1 MNSNG
6 KQLFDSL
13 TQPVP
18 PLRRDVQMVPVSHKG
33 QRFVVAHD
41 SMGYVPHGFALP
53 AEAVQLLQVFDGRT
67 TLQQLMNQIEQQ
79 EQAEQVGEEQLRT
92 FVRQLDE
99 HRLLYSEHFKN
110 YAEEMERSFEQA
122 DIRKPTSAG
131 ISYPAQEAEIIA
143 QLDDA
148 FEKWG
153 NAKAPHTQ
161 KNAPKALYAPHIDPR
176 VGMESYVKAF
186 QSIRHLR
193 PKRVVIIAT
202 SHYSGTYPEVYQ
214 DMPFIASRKTFV
226 LPHGSITAD
235 QQALDQLEQ
244 EAESLGV
251 SFQDRA
257 HRTEHSIELHLLFLR
272 YIWTHDFEMIPLLV
286 GDFQDLLYMRD
297 GHTGDK
303 LDNMAQWLRNQYA
316 DDPDTFFLISGDLAH
331 IGPKFGDQ
339 QPAREMLDPVKAFDE
354 QFMKLAQRN
363 DSQGLIEHMKTDF
376 DPYRIC
382 GFPPLLT
389 FLEALPEV
397 RGKQLSYQ
405 VWDESERDS
414 AVTFGSL
421 LFR

>member
-53 AEAVQLLQVFDGRT
+53 AEAVQLLHVFDGRT

-79 EQAEQVGEEQLRT
+79 AQDEQVGEEQLRT

-99 HRLLYSEHFKN
+99 YRLLYSDHFKH
-110 YAEEMERSFEQA
+110 YAEKMERAFEEA
-122 DIRKPTSAG
+122 DVRKPTSAG
-131 ISYPAQEAEIIA
+131 ISYPDEKSDLIA

-148 FEKWG
+148 FAQWAALEKH
-153 NAKAPHTQ
+153 AEEAT
-161 KNAPKALYAPHIDPR
+161 PKALYAPHIDPR

-186 QSIRHLR
+186 KSIRNLQ

-214 DMPFIASRKTFV
+214 DTPFIASRKTFE
-226 LPHGSITAD
+226 LPHGSIAAD

-244 EAESLGV
+244 KAERLGV

-272 YIWTHDFEMIPLLV
+272 YIWSHDFEIVPLLV
-286 GDFQDLLYMRD
+286 GDFQDLFYMRD

-303 LDNMAQWLRNQYA
+303 LDQMAQWLRNQYA

-339 QPAREMLDPVKAFDE
+339 QSAREMLEPVKSFDE
-354 QFMKLAQRN
+354 QFLELAQRN
-363 DSQGLIEHMKTDF
+363 DSQGLIEHMKAEF

-389 FLEALPEV
+389 FLETLPEV